1 MGKKRKSI
9 ATSLDE
15 VDRTMYATFCS
26 AANSLSQLYTHV
38 MNHQKLSFQ
47 AGERHGLEKL
57 YQWIIRQQEAG
68 SRVTTIDI
76 LTYLQNELDCCG
88 DEPSMSAR
96 ASVEHR
102 HSQPPVHFTNSCHH
116 DSSGSSD
123 QTTAAHGTRSEHF
136 DNQTKNSV
144 FSNALSSPVRRSL
157 QHYHLTQG
165 GSYPNSGT
173 PGNGSQNNETNFLHP
188 ENRDSNLLSSNDS
201 STDMRAD
208 SPGPES
214 N

>member
-26 AANSLSQLYTHV
+26 AANSLSQLYTQA

-47 AGERHGLEKL
+47 AGERHGFEKL

-68 SRVTTIDI
+68 SRVATIDI
-76 LTYLQNELDCCG
+76 LTYLQNELDYCG
-88 DEPSMSAR
+88 DEPSMSPR
-96 ASVEHR
+96 APVQHQ
-102 HSQPPVHFTNSCHH
+102 HSQPPMHITSSGLV
-116 DSSGSSD
+116 SSGSSGLM
-123 QTTAAHGTRSEHF
+123 TAAHSARSEHF

-144 FSNALSSPVRRSL
+144 FSNALSSPVRRTL
-157 QHYHLTQG
+157 QHYHLTRDG
-165 GSYPNSGT
+165 GP
-173 PGNGSQNNETNFLHP
+173 PLGNGCRNNDTNFLHP
-188 ENRDSNLLSSNDS
+188 QSRDSNPLSSNDS
-201 STDMRAD
+201 AMDMHAD

-214 N
+214 NY